1 MKHLKMRKHP
11 KMQKHLVQF
20 QQKRCIA
27 MKKALMILCCLIL
40 LQGAGFTA
48 SASTGVS
55 FTVREDKV
63 EDESVSFVW
72 RHPRIYGLYDTETM
86 KILNQLLK
94 EEGQRAYLEVRYRA
108 MSSNERATGEI
119 IVENTCNSGNMIC
132 FCFQTDA
139 IDGSGTRYD
148 STRYLCLDTSSGKQ
162 LGFWDLFI
170 KDGAKREAV
179 LEIFGREVRERGEP
193 ESQWVLK
200 KMKSIGAMSYFADD
214 EIGVLTVLFNDQNGN
229 TVRVSVKF
237 SDLTLFMKP
246 EYTSVTKH

>member
-1 MKHLKMRKHP
+1 
-11 KMQKHLVQF
+11 
-20 QQKRCIA
+20 

-108 MSSNERATGEI
+108 MSSNERATGEV

>member
-1 MKHLKMRKHP
+1 MRKHP

-108 MSSNERATGEI
+108 MSSNERATGEV

>member
-1 MKHLKMRKHP
+1 
-11 KMQKHLVQF
+11 
-20 QQKRCIA
+20 
-27 MKKALMILCCLIL
+27 MILCCLIL

-108 MSSNERATGEI
+108 MSSNERATGEV

>member
-1 MKHLKMRKHP
+1 
-11 KMQKHLVQF
+11 
-20 QQKRCIA
+20 
-27 MKKALMILCCLIL
+27 MKKAALMILCCLIL

-48 SASTGVS
+48 SASTGVL

-63 EDESVSFVW
+63 EDEAVSFIW

-94 EEGQRAYLEVRYRA
+94 EEGQRAYLEVRYHV
-108 MSSNERATGEI
+108 MSINERATGEI

-139 IDGSGTRYD
+139 IDSSGTRYD
-148 STRYLCLDTSSGKQ
+148 SACYLCLDTSSGKR
-162 LGFWDLFI
+162 LSFWDLFI

-200 KMKSIGAMSYFADD
+200 KIKSIGAMPYFADD
-214 EIGVLTVLFNDQNGN
+214 ENGVLTVLFNDQNGN
-229 TVRVSVKF
+229 TARVSVKF
-237 SDLTLFMKP
+237 SDLELFMKP
-246 EYTSVTKH
+246 EYTSVTMH

>member
-108 MSSNERATGEI
+108 MSSNERATGEV